1 MKNLLAL
8 LIIFICG
15 RAHAQYNYRDGNRI
29 GISLGATQTSLL
41 SSNFKA
47 KPELGWIGGLS
58 IRGNYYNDFSMTFG
72 MQFTESSFSLETVN
86 PFLKKEDVKYTLSG
100 VQVRVLLSYNLIE
113 DHLGLDFGPVLQVNG
128 KLRIDK
134 DNKNNILPGT
144 LLTANDILDVTPIN
158 GNLYFGVTAGSKRV
172 KAIIFYEYGLN
183 NFMNKLN
190 KDDDLKVLNN
200 GDEFKG
206 HIGMLSGQIL
216 VSL

>member
-86 PFLKKEDVKYTLSG
+86 PFLKKEDVKYTLSA